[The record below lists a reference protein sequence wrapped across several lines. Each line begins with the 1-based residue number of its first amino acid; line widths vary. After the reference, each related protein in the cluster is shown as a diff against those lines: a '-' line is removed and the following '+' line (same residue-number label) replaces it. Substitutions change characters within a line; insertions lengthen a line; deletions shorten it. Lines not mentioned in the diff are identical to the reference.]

1 MSDEESLNVSSNM
14 RIGMPLRNLAFIVTI
29 AAGAVVGYTNLEGR
43 IGDLETAH
51 KLADRRLT
59 SELSAVTL
67 WSNELQRGELSTAA
81 TQELFL
87 LLEVT
92 SSQLDALEK
101 QIIEGKAVS
110 INQQQELTLGYLVE
124 RMSALEVK
132 IESSSGKLESKIE
145 TLRDKWAEMKARN
158 GAH

>member
-1 MSDEESLNVSSNM
+1 MSDEDSLNVSSNSK
-14 RIGMPLRNLAFIVTI
+14 IGMPLRNLIAIVGSV
-29 AAGAVVGYTNLEGR
+29 AAGVLGYSELENR
-43 IGDLETAH
+43 IGDIETSQTLMAASLESVSKWSDSLQTGE
-51 KLADRRLT
+51 T
-59 SELSAVTL
+59 STS
-67 WSNELQRGELSTAA
+67 A

-124 RMSALEVK
+124 RMSALEAK
-132 IESSSGKLESKIE
+132 IESNSAKLESKIE

-158 GAH
+158 GVH

>member
-1 MSDEESLNVSSNM
+1 MSDEESFNVSSTTK
-14 RIGMPLRNLAFIVTI
+14 IGMPLRNLLAIDGSV
-29 AAGAVVGYTNLEGR
+29 AAGVLGYSELENR
-43 IGDLETAH
+43 IGDIETSQTLMAASLESVSKWSDSLQTGE
-51 KLADRRLT
+51 T
-59 SELSAVTL
+59 STS
-67 WSNELQRGELSTAA
+67 A

-124 RMSALEVK
+124 RLSILEAK
-132 IESSSGKLESKIE
+132 IESSSAKLESKIE
-145 TLRDKWAEMKARN
+145 NLRDKWAEMKARN
-158 GAH
+158 GVH

>member
-1 MSDEESLNVSSNM
+1 MSDEESLNVSSNT
-14 RIGMPLRNLAFIVTI
+14 RIGMPLRNLAFIVSV
-29 AAGAVVGYTNLEGR
+29 AAGAVIGYTQLEGR

-51 KLADRRLT
+51 KLAA

-92 SSQLDALEK
+92 SSQLDALER

-124 RMSALEVK
+124 RMSALETK
-132 IESSSGKLESKIE
+132 IESSSAKLESKIE
-145 TLRDKWAEMKARN
+145 SLRDKWAEMKARN

>member
-1 MSDEESLNVSSNM
+1 MSDEESLNVSSNTK
-14 RIGMPLRNLAFIVTI
+14 IGMPLRNLLAIVGSV
-29 AAGAVVGYTNLEGR
+29 AAGVLGYSELENR
-43 IGDLETAH
+43 IGDIETSQTLMAASLESVSKWSDSLQTGE
-51 KLADRRLT
+51 T
-59 SELSAVTL
+59 STS
-67 WSNELQRGELSTAA
+67 A

-124 RMSALEVK
+124 RMSALEAK
-132 IESSSGKLESKIE
+132 IESNSAKLESKIE

-158 GAH
+158 GVH

>member
-1 MSDEESLNVSSNM
+1 MSDEESFNVSSTTK
-14 RIGMPLRNLAFIVTI
+14 IGMPLRNLLAIVGSV
-29 AAGAVVGYTNLEGR
+29 AAGVLGYSELENR
-43 IGDLETAH
+43 IGDIETSQTLMAASLESVSKWSDSLQTGE
-51 KLADRRLT
+51 T
-59 SELSAVTL
+59 STS
-67 WSNELQRGELSTAA
+67 A

-124 RMSALEVK
+124 RLSILEAK
-132 IESSSGKLESKIE
+132 IESSSAKLESKIE
-145 TLRDKWAEMKARN
+145 NLRDKWAEMKARN
-158 GAH
+158 GVH

>member
-1 MSDEESLNVSSNM
+1 
-14 RIGMPLRNLAFIVTI
+14 MPLRNLIAIVGSV
-29 AAGAVVGYTNLEGR
+29 AAGVLGYSELENR
-43 IGDLETAH
+43 IGDIETSQTLMAASLESVSKWSDSLQTGE
-51 KLADRRLT
+51 T
-59 SELSAVTL
+59 STS
-67 WSNELQRGELSTAA
+67 A

-124 RMSALEVK
+124 RMSALEAK
-132 IESSSGKLESKIE
+132 IESNSAKLESKIE

-158 GAH
+158 GVH

>member
-1 MSDEESLNVSSNM
+1 MSDEDSLNVSSNTK
-14 RIGMPLRNLAFIVTI
+14 IGMPLRNLIAIVGSV
-29 AAGAVVGYTNLEGR
+29 AAGVLGYSELENR
-43 IGDLETAH
+43 IGDIETSQTLMAASLESVSKWSDSLQTGE
-51 KLADRRLT
+51 T
-59 SELSAVTL
+59 STS
-67 WSNELQRGELSTAA
+67 A

-124 RMSALEVK
+124 RMSALEAK
-132 IESSSGKLESKIE
+132 IESNSAKLESKIE

-158 GAH
+158 GVH

>member
-1 MSDEESLNVSSNM
+1 MSDEESLNVSSNTK
-14 RIGMPLRNLAFIVTI
+14 IGMPLRNLLAIVGSV
-29 AAGAVVGYTNLEGR
+29 AAGVLGYSELENR
-43 IGDLETAH
+43 IGDIETSQTLMAASLESVSKWSDSLQTGE
-51 KLADRRLT
+51 T
-59 SELSAVTL
+59 STS
-67 WSNELQRGELSTAA
+67 A

-92 SSQLDALEK
+92 SSQLDALEQ

-124 RMSALEVK
+124 RMSVLEAK

-158 GAH
+158 GVH

>member
-1 MSDEESLNVSSNM
+1 MSEEESFNVSSTTK
-14 RIGMPLRNLAFIVTI
+14 IGMPLRNLLAIVGSV
-29 AAGAVVGYTNLEGR
+29 AAGVLGYSELENR
-43 IGDLETAH
+43 IGDIETSQTLMAASLESVSKWSDSLQTGE
-51 KLADRRLT
+51 T
-59 SELSAVTL
+59 STS
-67 WSNELQRGELSTAA
+67 A

-124 RMSALEVK
+124 RLSILEAK
-132 IESSSGKLESKIE
+132 IESSSAKLESKIE
-145 TLRDKWAEMKARN
+145 NLRDKWAEMKARN
-158 GAH
+158 GVH

>member
-1 MSDEESLNVSSNM
+1 
-14 RIGMPLRNLAFIVTI
+14 MPLRNLAFIVGSV
-29 AAGAVVGYTNLEGR
+29 AAGVLGYSELENR
-43 IGDLETAH
+43 IGDIETSQTLMAASLDSVS
-51 KLADRRLT
+51 KWSDSLQTGET
-59 SELSAVTL
+59 STS
-67 WSNELQRGELSTAA
+67 A

-110 INQQQELTLGYLVE
+110 INQQQELTLRYLVE
-124 RMSALEVK
+124 RMSILEAK
-132 IESSSGKLESKIE
+132 IESSSAKLESKIE

-158 GAH
+158 GVH